1 MTAKKGLKSLAES
14 NPEFSNQ
21 HLENAINVIKAVD
34 KDDGHQFIL
43 SQFLVDE
50 AIRDSTVLT
59 TSQKNDVLESLS
71 ASQPHLQI
79 GGYLNDVI
87 RHTNTILD
95 GSIIPLDDVTN
106 PTQATFLE
114 ILQSVLSLQS
124 IIPDLLGVP
133 ASEKNRDINDHL
145 GTLNNKFLETE
156 DSSAPVFTRLK
167 QIMELI
173 DTNSRRTSSLNLAI
187 TNAATAN
194 LNLRTFINGLV
205 ADSTDFQTSLDNKV
219 NSVGT
224 MFSTLNTRISEI
236 PGDPTTDLV
245 SIREQITAQVALE
258 KSNLTN
264 INTFLDNLN
273 DYNSYTALAEDSELR
288 KLMTRV
294 SQNTNWITYFNEYEQ
309 NQANLNPLYTTDT
322 DSDKSA
328 VIDQVL
334 SDSGLP
340 DVTDPTDFE
349 AVANKAKQDSRID
362 TRNYDRLTAEQQIT
376 DACKQLNITTA
387 NRVLLDQS
395 RNLLNNLNQRDR
407 DIIAAEL
414 DSNEDADTLT

>member
-50 AIRDSTVLT
+50 AIRDNTVLT

-173 DTNSRRTSSLNLAI
+173 DTNSRRTSALNLAI